1 MRLSVNRFVRGTE
14 LEDWRRRHVDVIA
27 DRLMAGAAEF
37 LGGRLRAIAQ
47 H

>member
-14 LEDWRRRHVDVIA
+14 LEDWRRHVDVIA